1 MQNGGEQQHLSVPY
15 NIYTTET
22 CECEERLLRQK
33 LLKAVQRS
41 ATGTI
46 KAAAINIDFCLSWL
60 LGSDLCSALEHGSS
74 EPAPPSSQSGL
85 STHLW
90 TRSTMCAISLSE
102 MPGQDSSAKLK
113 AFSSSSMAPTLP
125 PVCLCLSLSC
135 NPETGH

>member
-1 MQNGGEQQHLSVPY
+1 MCKMEVNSSIFLCPT
-15 NIYTTET
+15 TTET
-22 CECEERLLRQK
+22 CECEERFLRK
-33 LLKAVQRS
+33 KNCCHEMKAVQRG

-46 KAAAINIDFCLSWL
+46 KAAATNIDFCLSWL
-60 LGSDLCSALEHGSS
+60 LGSDLCSALEPRSS
-74 EPAPPSSQSGL
+74 EPAPPRTL
-85 STHLW
+85 THLW